1 MFAILAVLA
10 IVLSACAIPVIMQC
24 LFASR
29 NLDDRTQLLAIT
41 VEVERNLNSWRARHQ
56 TLDRG
61 F

>member
-10 IVLSACAIPVIMQC
+10 IVLSAGAIPVIMDW
-24 LFASR
+24 LFVSP
-29 NLDDRTQLLAIT
+29 NLYDRTQSLAIT

>member
-10 IVLSACAIPVIMQC
+10 IVLSAGAIQVIMEW
-24 LFASR
+24 LFVSP
-29 NLDDRTQLLAIT
+29 NLDDRTQSLAIT

>member
-1 MFAILAVLA
+1 MFAILVVLA
-10 IVLSACAIPVIMQC
+10 IVLSAGAIPVIMEW
-24 LFASR
+24 LFVSQ
-29 NLDDRTQLLAIT
+29 NLDDRSQLLAIT